1 MFSDHLKK
9 IDETPY
15 KTLLWVAAG
24 LVFVCQ
30 LAAFAFVADGQV
42 TKAKIRDYQRNA
54 EIQAIAQ
61 CMDNAAGPARQS
73 CIQQARMVAGSSL
86 PTDDAV
92 APQAQTTAG
101 TSGGS
106 GGVMA
111 SNGAGASVSS
121 MLPVQPAQGFMSA
134 SFAIR

>member
-30 LAAFAFVADGQV
+30 LVAVGFVADGQV
-42 TKAKIRDYQRNA
+42 TKAKIRDFQRKT
-54 EIQAIAQ
+54 EMQAIAQ
-61 CMDNAAGPARQS
+61 CMDTAAGSARQS
-73 CIQQARMVAGSSL
+73 CIQQARVVAGTYVPPETL
-86 PTDDAV
+86 DA
-92 APQAQTTAG
+92 PKAQTLAG
-101 TSGGS
+101 ASGES
-106 GGVMA
+106 SGVMA
-111 SNGAGASVSS
+111 SNGVGAAVSS
-121 MLPVQPAQGFMSA
+121 MLPTQPAQGFMSA

>member
-1 MFSDHLKK
+1 MFSDYLKK
-9 IDETPY
+9 IDEAPY

-24 LVFVCQ
+24 LVLVCQ

-42 TKAKIRDYQRNA
+42 TKARIRDFQRNA

-73 CIQQARMVAGSSL
+73 CIQQARVVASSSL
-86 PTDDAV
+86 PPAVGDAPKAQV
-92 APQAQTTAG
+92 AS
-101 TSGGS
+101 TSGEES
-106 GGVMA
+106 SVMA
-111 SNGAGASVSS
+111 SSK
-121 MLPVQPAQGFMSA
+121 LPVQPPQGFMSA

>member
-30 LAAFAFVADGQV
+30 LVAVGFVADAQV
-42 TKAKIRDYQRNA
+42 TKAKIRDFQRQS
-54 EIQAIAQ
+54 EMQAIAQ
-61 CMDNAAGPARQS
+61 CMETRAGPGRQS
-73 CIQQARMVAGSSL
+73 CIQQARVVAGTAS
-86 PTDDAV
+86 PETDSTPKTEV
-92 APQAQTTAG
+92 LAG
-101 TSGGS
+101 TSSES

-111 SNGAGASVSS
+111 SNGVSATVSS
-121 MLPVQPAQGFMSA
+121 MLPTPPQGLMNA

>member
-9 IDETPY
+9 IDEMPY

-30 LAAFAFVADGQV
+30 LVAVGFVADAQV
-42 TKAKIRDYQRNA
+42 TKAKIRDYQRQA
-54 EIQAIAQ
+54 EMQAIAQ

-73 CIQQARMVAGSSL
+73 CIQQARV
-86 PTDDAV
+86 V
-92 APQAQTTAG
+92 AG
-101 TSGGS
+101 TSLPPAEGS
-106 GGVMA
+106 ASRDSRGESSGVMA
-111 SNGAGASVSS
+111 SNAGSATVSS
-121 MLPVQPAQGFMSA
+121 MMPTQPPQGLMNA